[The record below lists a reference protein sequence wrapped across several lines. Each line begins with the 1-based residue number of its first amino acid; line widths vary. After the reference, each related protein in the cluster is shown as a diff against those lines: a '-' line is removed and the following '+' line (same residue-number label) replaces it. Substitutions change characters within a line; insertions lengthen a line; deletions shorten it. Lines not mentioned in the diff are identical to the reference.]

1 MTNYSNIQTIR
12 IIRPNTVSGYVSLRR
27 RDRTWSSTKFDFF
40 NDPKNVSRH
49 CGGHYNIKIKHFE
62 HFSGGGGSWSPP
74 SCQVGLRKEKMHLFH
89 SRSPH
94 TIKVYSKVIKRY
106 VKVLRRISNKSYPV
120 AEVSVRKSST
130 NHHAFTFAQK
140 VSGDPAI
147 SFMAPDLLLRDYSEK
162 FEQIFQRNSK
172 PMK

>member
-1 MTNYSNIQTIR
+1 MVKIPSQLQKR
-12 IIRPNTVSGYVSLRR
+12 L
-27 RDRTWSSTKFDFF
+27 K
-40 NDPKNVSRH
+40 NDPKISNFLKFSNDLENVCRH
-49 CGGHYNIKIKHFE
+49 SGGHYNINIKHFE

-120 AEVSVRKSST
+120 GRFSLSVLSESMKYYKAHVRSSGLTKADVCIVSSSSPLT
-130 NHHAFTFAQK
+130 
-140 VSGDPAI
+140 
-147 SFMAPDLLLRDYSEK
+147 L
-162 FEQIFQRNSK
+162 
-172 PMK
+172 